1 MIFFSLIIWLFW
13 NFQEGGEDEGLK
25 GLWGEL
31 ESEEEAES
39 EEEEEEEEEEKED
52 EAGGIEES
60 GLQTPAEGVAT
71 PSGFSSIPAGLETPE
86 LIELRKR
93 RIEQD
98 MEGYAQFCF

>member
-1 MIFFSLIIWLFW
+1 MHDHLRFSFR
-13 NFQEGGEDEGLK
+13 FKGGGEDEVIDK
-25 GLWGEL
+25 SLWGEL

-39 EEEEEEEEEEKED
+39 EEEEEEEEEKE
-52 EAGGIEES
+52 EEGEPTEES
-60 GLQTPAEGVAT
+60 GLQTPAEGLTT

-98 MEGYAQFCF
+98 MEG